1 MNKNETYYAIA
12 TQQGNSIKLEVRET
26 VKGNVVKTYRYPGK
40 LDNSP
45 VISGDTV
52 NFTVTIGSYKKM
64 IIQNVKTGKKVERQ
78 IRSHK

>member
-1 MNKNETYYAIA
+1 MNKNETYYALA
-12 TQQGNSIKLEVRET
+12 TQQGSSVKLEIRET

-40 LDNSP
+40 IDGSP

-64 IIQNVKTGKKVERQ
+64 ILQNIKTGKKVERA
-78 IRSHK
+78 IR